1 MSPMTDLK
9 RTQLINLGAEQL
21 ADILLELSDSYSA
34 VSDVVKRLLST
45 PDENIKRYKMKMI
58 VLVSVIVC
66 LNAQENIYL
75 KRPFAP

>member
-1 MSPMTDLK
+1 MTDLK